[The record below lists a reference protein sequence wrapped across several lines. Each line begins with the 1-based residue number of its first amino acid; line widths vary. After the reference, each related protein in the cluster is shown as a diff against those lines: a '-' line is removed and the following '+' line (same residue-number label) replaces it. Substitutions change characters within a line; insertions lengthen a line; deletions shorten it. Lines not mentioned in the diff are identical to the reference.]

1 MVDVTA
7 KPVTQREAVARG
19 FVSLKKE
26 TLDLVQEGNI
36 PKGDVLAAA
45 RLAGILAAKQVHTL
59 IPLCHPLMITAAE
72 VTFQERLHPAV
83 GIAIQA
89 RVKTTGQTGAEMEA
103 LTAVA
108 AAALTIYD
116 MCKAVDK
123 EMAVGDIRLVY
134 KAGGRSGTYRRPGE
148 PPPARHG

>member
-7 KPVTQREAVARG
+7 KPVTQRVAVARG
-19 FVSLKKE
+19 FVSLSKE
-26 TLDLVQEGNI
+26 TLDLVQEGQI

-45 RLAGILAAKQVHTL
+45 RIAGIMAAKQVHTL
-59 IPLCHPLMITAAE
+59 IPLCHPLLITGAQVAFE
-72 VTFQERLHPAV
+72 AQQHPAV
-83 GIAIQA
+83 GLAIES
-89 RVKTTGQTGAEMEA
+89 RVKTAGQTGAEMEA

-116 MCKAVDK
+116 MCKAVDRG
-123 EMAVGDIRLVY
+123 MVVGDIRLVY

-148 PPPARHG
+148 SPPARQA

>member
-45 RLAGILAAKQVHTL
+45 RLAGILAAKQVHIL
-59 IPLCHPLMITAAE
+59 IPLCHPLAITAAE
-72 VTFQERLHPAV
+72 VTFQERLHPTV
-83 GIAIQA
+83 GIAIES
-89 RVKTTGQTGAEMEA
+89 RVKTAGRTGAEMEA

-123 EMAVGDIRLVY
+123 EMAVGEVRLVY

>member
-59 IPLCHPLMITAAE
+59 IPLCHPLLITAAE
-72 VTFQERLHPAV
+72 VTFEECRHPSV
-83 GIAIQA
+83 GIAIES
-89 RVKTTGQTGAEMEA
+89 RVKTAGQTGAEMEA

-108 AAALTIYD
+108 GAALTIYD

-123 EMAVGDIRLVY
+123 GMTVGDIRLVY
-134 KAGGRSGTYRRPGE
+134 KTGGRSGAYRRPGE
-148 PPPARHG
+148 SPPARYG